1 MDSGLSRASSSRPIA
16 STIGIVD
23 ETPSLPGDVGAFNPG
38 PLFTSFRA
46 FDNVGTQQF
55 SQHANPAQGTI
66 ALEGNAQHGSND
78 GIPFVQSAQQSFQQ
92 PGYDG
97 LPGNATAS
105 TSFAGQLQG
114 MKLIPN
120 PPDLEYWRERL
131 FNVDDVITMS
141 EEKYVVSARK

>member
-1 MDSGLSRASSSRPIA
+1 MDSGLSRTSSSRPIA

-23 ETPSLPGDVGAFNPG
+23 ETPSLPGQVGPFNPG
-38 PLFTSFRA
+38 PVSTSFRA

-55 SQHANPAQGTI
+55 SQHANQAQGTI
-66 ALEGNAQHGSND
+66 ALQGTTQHGSND
-78 GIPFVQSAQQSFQQ
+78 GIPFVQSGQSFQQ
-92 PGYDG
+92 PGYGG
-97 LPGNATAS
+97 LPGDATAS

-131 FNVDDVITMS
+131 FNVDEVITMT
-141 EEKYVVSARK
+141 EEQYVVSARK